1 MFGYYL
7 GRTFEFHFSYKLEC
21 AVFITSFT
29 AIKGGLAF
37 EGYLE
42 AVSSITS
49 YQLWRKYR
57 KLRVDETLVEAMGP
71 STEAEV
77 LFDRLVDH
85 AGSKYH
91 GFVMQSIAPLHKTS
105 KKQRFFPTLVAQ
117 YHGLSKGGIDL
128 LASYGLLMPSTSFYR
143 ERARALTDASN
154 SIRYVL
160 QLLLSFIN
168 VW

>member
-1 MFGYYL
+1 MVCS
-7 GRTFEFHFSYKLEC
+7 FELRLHNETKC

-42 AVSSITS
+42 AVSSDTS
-49 YQLWRKYR
+49 YVLWRKYR
-57 KLRVDETLVEAMGP
+57 KLRVEETLAHALGP

-77 LFDRLVDH
+77 LFDTLVDH

-91 GFVMQSIAPLHKTS
+91 GFVMQSVAALHKTS
-105 KKQRFFPTLVAQ
+105 KKQRFFPTPVAQ

-128 LASYGLLMPSTSFYR
+128 LSSYGLLMPSTSFYR
-143 ERARALTDASN
+143 ERAKALTDVSN
-154 SIRYVL
+154 SIR
-160 QLLLSFIN
+160 
-168 VW
+168 

>member
-1 MFGYYL
+1 M
-7 GRTFEFHFSYKLEC
+7 
-21 AVFITSFT
+21 
-29 AIKGGLAF
+29 F

-42 AVSSITS
+42 AVSSDTS
-49 YQLWRKYR
+49 YHLWRTYR
-57 KLRVDETLVEAMGP
+57 KLRVEETLADAAGP

-91 GFVMQSIAPLHKTS
+91 GYVMQSIAALHKTS

-128 LASYGLLMPSTSFYR
+128 LASYGFLMPSTSFYR
-143 ERARALTDASN
+143 ERARALTDVSN
-154 SIRYVL
+154 SIRSYFQPLHYVM
-160 QLLLSFIN
+160 N

>member
-1 MFGYYL
+1 MFSSYL
-7 GRTFEFHFSYKLEC
+7 VRTFELHFSHKTEC

-42 AVSSITS
+42 AVSSVTS

-57 KLRVDETLVEAMGP
+57 KLRVEETLVHALGP

-91 GFVMQSIAPLHKTS
+91 GFVMQSIAALSKTS

-128 LASYGLLMPSTSFYR
+128 LSSFGLLMPATSFYR
-143 ERARALTDASN
+143 ERGRALTDATN
-154 SIRYVL
+154 NIQYVL
-160 QLLLSFIN
+160 SYWFLPIS
-168 VW
+168 VS

>member
-1 MFGYYL
+1 ML
-7 GRTFEFHFSYKLEC
+7 FSLLLLQL
-21 AVFITSFT
+21 S
-29 AIKGGLAF
+29 KGALAF

-42 AVSSITS
+42 AVSSDTS
-49 YQLWRKYR
+49 HRLWRKYR
-57 KLRVDETLVEAMGP
+57 NLRAQEALVHAIRP

-77 LFDRLVDH
+77 LFDKLVDH

-91 GFVMQSIAPLHKTS
+91 GYVMQSIAALHTTS

-128 LASYGLLMPSTSFYR
+128 LASYGLLMPSTTFYR

-168 VW
+168 VL

>member
-1 MFGYYL
+1 M
-7 GRTFEFHFSYKLEC
+7 
-21 AVFITSFT
+21 
-29 AIKGGLAF
+29 F

-42 AVSSITS
+42 AVSSDTS
-49 YQLWRKYR
+49 YHLWRTYR
-57 KLRVDETLVEAMGP
+57 KLRVEETLADAAGP

-91 GFVMQSIAPLHKTS
+91 GYVMQSIAALHKTS

-143 ERARALTDASN
+143 ERARALTDVSN
-154 SIRYVL
+154 SIRSYFQPLHYVM
-160 QLLLSFIN
+160 N

>member
-1 MFGYYL
+1 M
-7 GRTFEFHFSYKLEC
+7 
-21 AVFITSFT
+21 
-29 AIKGGLAF
+29 F

-42 AVSSITS
+42 AVSSDTS
-49 YQLWRKYR
+49 YHLWRTYR
-57 KLRVDETLVEAMGP
+57 KLRVEETLADAVGP

-91 GFVMQSIAPLHKTS
+91 GYVMQSIAALHKTS

-143 ERARALTDASN
+143 ERARALTDVSN
-154 SIRYVL
+154 SIRSYFQPLHCVM
-160 QLLLSFIN
+160 N
-168 VW
+168 AW